1 MAESAGRPYTASE
14 VVMEA
19 ATTAL
24 NRRDF
29 LGRSAAVLAGLLP
42 RPEPIYVGIRPEGF
56 NASYAEQ
63 ESEHWCWAACI
74 QMVLDYHGVFVT
86 QEQIVAR
93 SFHVDPRG
101 RLPDFGATFELIS
114 RNLNNSGV
122 DLTGRRYR
130 VRAKFGRG
138 APSPVLLLDELSAQF
153 PVLFCYRT
161 DDDSGHVVVA
171 TGASYFPGYDGPI
184 VESLV
189 VRDPWPSPENRWAP
203 GEREYRARLASR
215 ITAHWLIRVM

>member
-1 MAESAGRPYTASE
+1 
-14 VVMEA
+14 
-19 ATTAL
+19 
-24 NRRDF
+24 
-29 LGRSAAVLAGLLP
+29 
-42 RPEPIYVGIRPEGF
+42 
-56 NASYAEQ
+56 
-63 ESEHWCWAACI
+63 
-74 QMVLDYHGVFVT
+74 MVLDYHGVFVT

-93 SFHVDPRG
+93 SFDVDPRG

-122 DLTGRRYR
+122 DLTGRRFR

-138 APSPVLLLDELSAQF
+138 APRPVVLLDELSAQF

-161 DDDSGHVVVA
+161 DDDRGHVVVA

-203 GEREYRARLASR
+203 GEREYGARMASR